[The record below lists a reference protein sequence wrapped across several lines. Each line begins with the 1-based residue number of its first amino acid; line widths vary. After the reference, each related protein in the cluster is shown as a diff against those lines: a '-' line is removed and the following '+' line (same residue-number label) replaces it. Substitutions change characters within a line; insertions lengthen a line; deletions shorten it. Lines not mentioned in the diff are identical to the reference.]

1 MSDVTAV
8 PLRPIK
14 KGSLTRLWLGV
25 GAACVAAGALAY
37 AGTSKVSA
45 TACSVRDFKGAKPVA
60 TASGLIVQTV
70 KPGTGASP
78 TDTDVTLVD
87 YKGTLRGGK
96 VFDQNQRTPFPVTGV
111 IPGFTEALKM
121 MQVGGSYK
129 ICIPPA
135 LGYGPA
141 ASGPIPANSV
151 LFFDVNL
158 LDFRSQAEIQAMQ
171 QQMQQLQA
179 QGKLPPGVQPGPPPP
194 RGAVPGQ

>member
-25 GAACVAAGALAY
+25 GTACIAAAGLAW

-45 TACSVRDFKGAKPVA
+45 NACSVRDFKGAKPVT
-60 TASGLIVQTV
+60 TASGLMIQTV

-78 TDTDVTLVD
+78 TDADVTLVD

-96 VFDQNQRTPFPVTGV
+96 QFDAAERAPLPVAGM
-111 IPGFTEALKM
+111 IPGFTEALKL
-121 MQVGGSYK
+121 MQVGGKYRF
-129 ICIPPA
+129 CIPPA
-135 LGYGPA
+135 IGYGPA
-141 ASGPIPANSV
+141 GQGPIPANSV
-151 LFFDVNL
+151 LFFDVTL

-179 QGKLPPGVQPGPPPP
+179 QGKLPPGVEPGPPPA
-194 RGAVPGQ
+194 GAAPGQ

>member
-14 KGSLTRLWLGV
+14 KGSLTRLWIGV
-25 GAACVAAGALAY
+25 ATTCVAAGAMAW
-37 AGTSKVSA
+37 AGTSKVAPS
-45 TACSVRDFKGAKPVA
+45 ACSFRDFKGAKPVA
-60 TASGLIVQTV
+60 LPSGLMFQTV
-70 KPGTGASP
+70 KPGSGAMP

-96 VFDQNQRTPFPVTGV
+96 QFDANQRTPFPVTGV

-121 MQVGGSYK
+121 MQIGGSYK

-135 LGYGPA
+135 LGYGA
-141 ASGPIPANSV
+141 TASGPIPANSV

-171 QQMQQLQA
+171 QQMQQMQA
-179 QGKLPPGVQPGPPPP
+179 QGQLPPGVEVQPPAPAPTG
-194 RGAVPGQ
+194 R

>member
-1 MSDVTAV
+1 M
-8 PLRPIK
+8 
-14 KGSLTRLWLGV
+14 
-25 GAACVAAGALAY
+25 
-37 AGTSKVSA
+37 VSA
-45 TACSVRDFKGAKPVA
+45 ACSVRDFKGAKPVV
-60 TASGLIVQTV
+60 TPTGVMIQTV
-70 KPGTGASP
+70 KSGSGASP
-78 TDTDVTLVD
+78 TDSDVTLVD

-96 VFDQNQRTPFPVTGV
+96 QFDANQRTPFPVTGV

-135 LGYGPA
+135 LGYGPV

-194 RGAVPGQ
+194 GSVPAQ